1 MKDKSSALTTREQG
15 TTVPFQCPGL
25 TETNYTT
32 WSIMIETVLRAYGHW
47 DAITEDEVD
56 EKKNYTTKGIIFQTL
71 PENVLL
77 QVAKHKNA
85 KDVWESIKVRYIGAE
100 RVQKARMQ
108 TLRNE
113 LEMLKMNDNESINDF
128 SGKISGIVA
137 KFNSLGS
144 SLEEEVIV
152 RKFLNSVPKKYLPIV
167 APIEQYSDLETMT
180 FEEAVGRVKS
190 YEERLQSLEAKDEE
204 QGRLMMASEQK
215 HGENSGRGRGRG
227 RNSERGG
234 RGRGRGRGRGDKSG
248 FRCYDCGD
256 FGHFSY
262 ECTKWNDK
270 DKEANLIQDE
280 EPALL

>member
-1 MKDKSSALTTREQG
+1 MTKASKEIVVREQG

-56 EKKNYTTKGIIFQTL
+56 EKKNNTTKGIIFQTL

-77 QVAKHKNA
+77 QVAKYKNA
-85 KDVWESIKVRYIGAE
+85 KYVWESIKVQYIEAE
-100 RVQKARMQ
+100 RVQKARLQ

-128 SGKISGIVA
+128 AGKISGIVA
-137 KFNSLGS
+137 KFKSLGS
-144 SLEEEVIV
+144 SLEKEVIV

-167 APIEQYSDLETMT
+167 APIEQYSDLETMP
-180 FEEAVGRVKS
+180 FEEAVGKVKA
-190 YEERLQSLEAKDEE
+190 YEERLQSLEAKDED
-204 QGRLMMASEQK
+204 QGQLMKASEQK

-227 RNSERGG
+227 RNS
-234 RGRGRGRGRGDKSG
+234 
-248 FRCYDCGD
+248 
-256 FGHFSY
+256 
-262 ECTKWNDK
+262 
-270 DKEANLIQDE
+270 
-280 EPALL
+280 